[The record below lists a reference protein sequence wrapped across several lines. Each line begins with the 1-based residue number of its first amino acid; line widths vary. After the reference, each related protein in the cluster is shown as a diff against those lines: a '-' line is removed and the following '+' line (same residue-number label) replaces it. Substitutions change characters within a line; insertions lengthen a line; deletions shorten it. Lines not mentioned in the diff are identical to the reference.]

1 MNGGAPCIGCFN
13 EGFPDD
19 MSPLFETIENVPT
32 LIGINVATAGKIAVA
47 ATVLGIAA
55 HAIRRG
61 VSKKPQRIEEE
72 K

>member
-1 MNGGAPCIGCFN
+1 
-13 EGFPDD
+13 

-32 LIGINVATAGKIAVA
+32 LIGINVATAGKIAAA
-47 ATVLGIAA
+47 ATAAGIAA

>member
-19 MSPLFETIENVPT
+19 MSPLFETIENVPS
-32 LIGINVATAGKIAVA
+32 LLGINVATTGKIAVA
-47 ATVLGIAA
+47 ATAIGISA

-61 VSKKPQRIEEE
+61 IRKKPGHQEEE